1 MLFNRRHF
9 LLSSLALM
17 GVPGGVRAAVASSRP
32 KRLVYVFADGGWDT
46 SFCLEPKFGA
56 PDLDGPWVDEQ
67 KSNPDD
73 REYEGTYGNYG
84 VVLNDHKRPA
94 VTEFFENYGA
104 RCSIVSGIWTGAI
117 AHDTSRV
124 RILTGTPSSTRPD
137 LNSIVGAVHGVDRPL
152 GSVDLSGLSLS
163 GHLAASTGQVGYQS
177 QIATLLDPYTPF
189 PAASKDT
196 DRVYPLHVPAPEDR
210 DAVRAFL
217 KGRAEAFGARH
228 ADGGHND
235 QRIADR
241 LESMARAD
249 RFLVDGASVLESL
262 VPGARP
268 SLELQ
273 VTLGLDLLEKD
284 LCRAVMME
292 TTQHWDSHDE
302 NVRQHDYYESTFRGL
317 TYLAEQ
323 LDAKGLADDT
333 LVVVISEMTR
343 TPRINSRNGKD
354 HWPHCSAL
362 LMGAGFPAGQRFGA
376 TNDYL
381 ESERMV
387 LATGE
392 LTPKGDL
399 LKYDN
404 FAAGLLAGLD
414 IDPGDWFPNV
424 TPFLGWMNP

>member
-1 MLFNRRHF
+1 MMFNRRHF

-17 GVPGGVRAAVASSRP
+17 GMPGAVRAAVSSARP
-32 KRLVYVFADGGWDT
+32 RRLVYVFADGGWDT
-46 SFCLEPKFGA
+46 SFCLEPKFGS
-56 PDLDGPWVDEQ
+56 PEVDGPWVDEQ

-73 REYEGTYGNYG
+73 REYEAPYGDYS
-84 VVLNDHKRPA
+84 VVLNDYKRPS
-94 VTEFFENYGA
+94 VTSFFESYGS

-124 RILTGTPSSTRPD
+124 RILTGSPSSTRPD
-137 LNSIVGAVHGVDRPL
+137 LNSIVGSVHGVDRPL
-152 GSVDLSGLSLS
+152 GSIDLSGLSLS

-177 QIATLLDPYTPF
+177 QIATLLDPYAPF
-189 PAASKDT
+189 PASKDA
-196 DRVYPLHVPAPEDR
+196 DRAYPLHVPAPEDR

-217 KGRAEAFGARH
+217 KSRAQAFGAQH
-228 ADGGHND
+228 ADSGRND

-241 LESMARAD
+241 MEAMDRAD
-249 RFLVDGASVLESL
+249 RFLKEGTSVLASL
-262 VPGARP
+262 VPGGRP

-284 LCRAVMME
+284 LCRSVMME

-317 TYLAEQ
+317 THLAEQ
-323 LDAKGLADDT
+323 LDAKGLAEDT

-343 TPRINSRNGKD
+343 TPRINARSGKD

-362 LMGAGFPAGQRFGA
+362 LMGAGFPVGRRFGA
-376 TNDYL
+376 TNDQI
-381 ESERMV
+381 ESEHIQ
-387 LATGE
+387 LTTGE
-392 LTPKGDL
+392 ITPSGDL

-404 FAAGLLAGLD
+404 FAAGLLAGMD
-414 IDPGDWFPNV
+414 IDPGDWFPGT
-424 TPFLGWMNP
+424 TPFTGWMNP